1 MRIFI
6 VQGVVIGLVGTLAG
20 AIAGVIVALNVETV
34 VPRLESVLGV
44 KLIPADVFYVT
55 RIPSDLR
62 WSDVVAITGTAF
74 VLTALATI
82 YPARR
87 AAATHPAEALRYD

>member
-1 MRIFI
+1 
-6 VQGVVIGLVGTLAG
+6 VIS
-20 AIAGVIVALNVETV
+20 ALNVETI
-34 VPRLESVLGV
+34 VPRLESLFGV

-55 RIPSDLR
+55 SVPSDLR
-62 WSDVVAITGTAF
+62 SSDVLAITVTAF